1 MSKKIK
7 LLIVIIFL
15 GIGLSFCNEANAN
28 SITMDDITYEYE
40 NYNGGVLISYVSKT
54 NGAKTINI
62 PSNIDG
68 KKVLKIGKDGRH
80 NTIQSEYLETLT
92 LPDTVI
98 ELDSNAIVDCPKL
111 ESIYIPYSVTTLS
124 NTFVISCERLKTI
137 YIDENVNS
145 SRSGIKQEDLIKSIT
160 TAGVNTEIKK
170 YKEKGFTF
178 SRYAVG
184 NGNEMEAK
192 MYEARVSGSITIP
205 DTLGGLPVHELNG
218 ALKGNENI
226 TAVYG
231 GKQLTIINEKEFY
244 GCKTLKTVDLSDS
257 SIYSIGKNAFTR
269 CYELETVKIGKY
281 VKDIGN
287 YAFEIVDTKGA
298 TDEPADDTHNVL
310 DGGKLKEVKIKG
322 TIITV
327 GQRSFQRDANLQ
339 KVSLIAPTVNI
350 GFYSFWNCTQ
360 LKEVDVRGVVKIGQS
375 AFENCKNLEVL
386 NFKTV
391 ESIGSH
397 AFKWCTSLKD
407 VEFGKNLKSIGA
419 AAFAYC
425 EEFPSEI
432 TLPGGFESIGWV
444 PFIGCK
450 NLKAINVSEEN
461 EVFRSI
467 DGVLVKGTTIE
478 VYPEGKDD
486 TTIYNIPSEITE
498 IEIGAFVNNQLTKF
512 KAQDQSENSELK
524 IVNGAIYKVNDSG
537 MKLMAYPGNA
547 TNAILDSKTTLV
559 ESYALYGIKA
569 HIIRIPGADK
579 DSIAKWGGANWIGNL
594 KDENPIVYYY
604 GKFIDGTSEIPGV
617 GLTENV
623 TVYCVKS
630 STKDEKKILGNAKI
644 KYMINGENYTIYP
657 DNENNS
663 NLIIEPLESG
673 YYTENDNVK
682 DAIISNIDW
691 TKLELDKVENDKGE
705 EIIAAT
711 DIEQDISSVEIK
723 SGIKEI
729 GDGLF
734 KSFSKLG
741 KIILPDT
748 LTTIG
753 NQVFD
758 GNEELSEIAIPDSV
772 TSIGK
777 YTFRKCTRLSTIT
790 LSKNLTEI
798 SDGLF
803 MNSGL
808 EEIKYNDSDIKNV
821 LSNNIKR
828 IGTEAF
834 SGTKLE
840 SINIPDG
847 ITTIGENAFANCKD
861 LTDVTI
867 SKGVTTIEEDAFAE
881 CSKDLVIKGEK
892 GSKAEQYAKD
902 NNIKFQSITLPESIT
917 LSKNSIQLDLNGTD
931 EEKITYTILPADA
944 DTNVDVTWTSND
956 EDVATVSDGRIS
968 AVGIGKCTITATT
981 ENGKSATCEVT
992 VVKSDKPQED
1002 DNNNS
1007 GDKDDNNN
1015 GNDDSENGYNNNNS
1029 GNNDSNG
1036 SEENENNSGN
1046 DNENNSGLES
1056 NGGSDNDN
1064 GTKFSSSNSGKTEE
1078 NYGDLTSDKDIPY
1091 TGYKIALGLGI
1102 IIAGIISTLSYIKF
1116 RKMDI

>member
-1 MSKKIK
+1 M
-7 LLIVIIFL
+7 
-15 GIGLSFCNEANAN
+15 
-28 SITMDDITYEYE
+28 
-40 NYNGGVLISYVSKT
+40 
-54 NGAKTINI
+54 
-62 PSNIDG
+62 
-68 KKVLKIGKDGRH
+68 
-80 NTIQSEYLETLT
+80 
-92 LPDTVI
+92 
-98 ELDSNAIVDCPKL
+98 
-111 ESIYIPYSVTTLS
+111 
-124 NTFVISCERLKTI
+124 
-137 YIDENVNS
+137 
-145 SRSGIKQEDLIKSIT
+145 
-160 TAGVNTEIKK
+160 
-170 YKEKGFTF
+170 
-178 SRYAVG
+178 
-184 NGNEMEAK
+184 
-192 MYEARVSGSITIP
+192 
-205 DTLGGLPVHELNG
+205 
-218 ALKGNENI
+218 
-226 TAVYG
+226 
-231 GKQLTIINEKEFY
+231 
-244 GCKTLKTVDLSDS
+244 
-257 SIYSIGKNAFTR
+257 
-269 CYELETVKIGKY
+269 
-281 VKDIGN
+281 
-287 YAFEIVDTKGA
+287 
-298 TDEPADDTHNVL
+298 
-310 DGGKLKEVKIKG
+310 
-322 TIITV
+322 
-327 GQRSFQRDANLQ
+327 
-339 KVSLIAPTVNI
+339 
-350 GFYSFWNCTQ
+350 
-360 LKEVDVRGVVKIGQS
+360 
-375 AFENCKNLEVL
+375 
-386 NFKTV
+386 
-391 ESIGSH
+391 
-397 AFKWCTSLKD
+397 
-407 VEFGKNLKSIGA
+407 
-419 AAFAYC
+419 
-425 EEFPSEI
+425 
-432 TLPGGFESIGWV
+432 
-444 PFIGCK
+444 
-450 NLKAINVSEEN
+450 
-461 EVFRSI
+461 
-467 DGVLVKGTTIE
+467 
-478 VYPEGKDD
+478 
-486 TTIYNIPSEITE
+486 
-498 IEIGAFVNNQLTKF
+498 
-512 KAQDQSENSELK
+512 
-524 IVNGAIYKVNDSG
+524 
-537 MKLMAYPGNA
+537 
-547 TNAILDSKTTLV
+547 
-559 ESYALYGIKA
+559 
-569 HIIRIPGADK
+569 
-579 DSIAKWGGANWIGNL
+579 
-594 KDENPIVYYY
+594 
-604 GKFIDGTSEIPGV
+604 
-617 GLTENV
+617 
-623 TVYCVKS
+623 
-630 STKDEKKILGNAKI
+630 
-644 KYMINGENYTIYP
+644 
-657 DNENNS
+657 
-663 NLIIEPLESG
+663 
-673 YYTENDNVK
+673 K

-705 EIIAAT
+705 ETIAAT

-741 KIILPDT
+741 KITLPDT

-931 EEKITYTILPADA
+931 EEEITYTILPADA
-944 DTNVDVTWTSND
+944 DTNVDVTWTSSD

-1015 GNDDSENGYNNNNS
+1015 GNDDSENGDNNNNS

-1036 SEENENNSGN
+1036 SEENGNNSGN